1 MNQQFRLDVKEP
13 KLISLII
20 MSAFASM
27 GAVLMAPAL
36 PEITQYFHVTEGQ
49 SQLTITLF
57 LVGYALGQLV
67 YGPLAN
73 RYGRKPAFYI
83 GIVIATLGS
92 IFSILSSPT
101 HSFAL
106 LLVGRLFEAI
116 GSSAGLIIAFTI
128 IADFYYP
135 EQSRRIIAYMM
146 MAFAIVPGV
155 AVFIGGFIAQYLN
168 WESCFYFL
176 LFYGLVLFYPAYI
189 LPETI
194 SHIDHG
200 ATKITR
206 IHRAYTEVF
215 CNWPLVRYAF
225 IFGGSAILA
234 YVFSA
239 DGPFIGIHD
248 LGYSSANYG
257 MLALLPTI
265 GMLIGAVLSAQMTA
279 HYSSR
284 SLIYFGMV
292 CEVVG
297 AVAMLVLFVAHY
309 ITMVTLLVPMSLI
322 YFGHAYVGGNAAS
335 SAIYFAIDKA
345 NGSAVMNFIGM
356 SMTVIG
362 TFALA
367 MIPNKSPYIMPSIFL
382 VSLLMMFIM
391 QLSLKRWVIKDS
403 SQ

>member
-13 KLISLII
+13 KLVCLII

-36 PEITQYFHVTEGQ
+36 PEITQYFNVTEGQ

-57 LVGYALGQLV
+57 LVGYALGQLI

-73 RYGRKPAFYI
+73 RFGRKPAFYI

-92 IFSILSSPT
+92 IFSIISSPI
-101 HSFAL
+101 HSFTL
-106 LLVGRLFEAI
+106 LLIGRLFEAL
-116 GSSAGLIIAFTI
+116 GSSAGLIISFTI

-135 EQSRRIIAYMM
+135 KQSRRIIAYMM

-176 LFYGLVLFYPAYI
+176 LIYGFVLVYPAYI

-194 SHIDHG
+194 LHLDHS
-200 ATKITR
+200 ATKIKR
-206 IHRAYTEVF
+206 INRNYREVF
-215 CNWPLVRYAF
+215 SNSALVRYSV
-225 IFGGSAILA
+225 IFGCSAILT

-239 DGPFIGIHD
+239 DGPFIGIHY
-248 LGYSSANYG
+248 LGFSAANYG
-257 MLALLPTI
+257 MLALLPTL
-265 GMLIGAVLSAQMTA
+265 GMLIGAILSAQMTTR
-279 HYSSR
+279 YSSR
-284 SLIYFGMV
+284 QLINLGMG
-292 CEVVG
+292 CEAVG
-297 AVAMLVLFVAHY
+297 ALIMLVLFLLHIV
-309 ITMVTLLVPMSLI
+309 TMVTMLVPMALI
-322 YFGHAYVGGNAAS
+322 YFGHAYVGGNSAS

-356 SMTVIG
+356 TMTVIG

-367 MIPNKSPYIMPSIFL
+367 MIPEKLPFIMPSLFL
-382 VSLLMMFIM
+382 AGLFLMLIM
-391 QLSLKRWVIKDS
+391 QLSLKHRVIEADN
-403 SQ
+403 